1 MVSAAI
7 LGLESLG
14 CAGFAVFFLLAA
26 SDGASLS
33 GTSHLMFSLVTVL
46 FAVGLALV
54 ARGLWLGRG
63 WPRTAA
69 VVWFVLLL
77 PVGWALLQAG
87 RGPAGVLVLGSAVA
101 GIAGVVAGSREAK
114 RP

>member
-87 RGPAGVLVLGSAVA
+87 RGLAGVLVLGSAVA
-101 GIAGVVAGSREAK
+101 GIAGVAAESRGAK